1 MILYLFFVISLPSNF
16 FLLIFFRWK
25 PISNPHVKVLG
36 ILQISTITRR
46 SLYVF
51 PLQKNAQKNLRI
63 FRYFAEQLIEIQK
76 YNSFRCRIYTIWSP
90 PTTIIIFRR
99 KKENKSV
106 VVQKTNLF
114 EPRKTEWVF
123 IVCRRC
129 PPPPPLWLKII
140 TELLL
145 LLLS

>member
-1 MILYLFFVISLPSNF
+1 MILYLFFVISLPINF
-16 FLLIFFRWK
+16 FTNFFKNIFFRWK

-51 PLQKNAQKNLRI
+51 RLQKNAQKNLRI
-63 FRYFAEQLIEIQK
+63 FRYLAEQLIEIQK

-90 PTTIIIFRR
+90 PTIIIFRR

-114 EPRKTEWVF
+114 EPRKTE
-123 IVCRRC
+123 
-129 PPPPPLWLKII
+129 
-140 TELLL
+140 
-145 LLLS
+145 